1 MAAKPSLTIRRR
13 LDAPPAQVYAAWTDP
28 KQMVR

>member
-1 MAAKPSLTIRRR
+1 MATKPSLTIRRR
-13 LDAPPAQVYAAWTDP
+13 LDASAAQVYAAWTDP